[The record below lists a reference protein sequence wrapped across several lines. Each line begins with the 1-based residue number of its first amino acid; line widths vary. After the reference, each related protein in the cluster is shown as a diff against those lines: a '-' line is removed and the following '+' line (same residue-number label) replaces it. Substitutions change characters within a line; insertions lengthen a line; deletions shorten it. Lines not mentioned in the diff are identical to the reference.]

1 MARGSRP
8 QPPSFRASRQPLLS
22 TLSSITG
29 HLRTDQNWKDRLQF
43 NEFHARPEIL
53 NGHDVLEPIDD
64 MHVIQAQERLQ
75 QEGFTKATKETVRDA
90 LTLVG
95 SELAYH
101 PIRDWLVGLK
111 GKWDQIGRADHWL
124 VDCFGCEDTLYTR
137 CIGRMFIIA
146 MVARIMRPGC
156 QADYMLVL
164 EGSQGIQKSR
174 ACRVL
179 AGEDAFDDNLRLDD
193 PVRTSMALRGKWL
206 LEVSEMDAFKGKSM
220 DMLKAF
226 VTRRVEH
233 YTPKYSRSV
242 VAEPRQCLFIGTQN
256 GRFSY
261 QDLSGA
267 RRFWPVE
274 VGEIDPDRLA
284 GMREQLFAEALAL
297 FEAGEQWWP
306 DAGMEEQHIRPVQ
319 EDRREAEAWVEKIDQ
334 WLHGTGSPAQP
345 IMLMQVWTDCLGG
358 SMDRYN
364 QEISRR
370 IANALRLLGWEDK
383 HTNKARLWSEKPIP
397 GLGR

>member
-8 QPPSFRASRQPLLS
+8 QQPSFRASRQPLLS
-22 TLSSITG
+22 TLSSIAG

-64 MHVIQAQERLQ
+64 MHVLQAQERLQ
-75 QEGFTKATKETVRDA
+75 HDGFFQAKKETVRDA
-90 LTLVG
+90 LTLVAG
-95 SELAYH
+95 EITYH

-111 GKWDQIGRADHWL
+111 GKWDQLGRVDHWL
-124 VDCFGCEDTLYTR
+124 VDCFGCDDSLYVR
-137 CIGRMFIIA
+137 AIGRMFLIA

-164 EGSQGIQKSR
+164 EGAQGIQKSR

-179 AGEDAFDDNLRLDD
+179 AGEESFDDNLRLDD

-242 VAEPRQCLFIGTQN
+242 VVEPRQCLFIGTQN

-267 RRFWPVE
+267 RRFWPCAGGVATAA
-274 VGEIDPDRLA
+274 GAPDL
-284 GMREQLFAEALAL
+284 L
-297 FEAGEQWWP
+297 
-306 DAGMEEQHIRPVQ
+306 
-319 EDRREAEAWVEKIDQ
+319 
-334 WLHGTGSPAQP
+334 
-345 IMLMQVWTDCLGG
+345 
-358 SMDRYN
+358 
-364 QEISRR
+364 ISRTSS
-370 IANALRLLGWEDK
+370 AG
-383 HTNKARLWSEKPIP
+383 
-397 GLGR
+397 

>member
-1 MARGSRP
+1 MANRP
-8 QPPSFRASRQPLLS
+8 RSSSFRASRQPLLS
-22 TLSSITG
+22 TLSAIAD
-29 HLRTDQNWKDRLQF
+29 HLRREPEWKDRLQL
-43 NEFHARPEIL
+43 NEFTTRSEIL
-53 NGHDVLEPIDD
+53 NGHDVLEPIGDL
-64 MHVIQAQERLQ
+64 HVIQVQERLQ
-75 QEGFTKATKETVRDA
+75 NFGFTKATTGTVRDA
-90 LTLVG
+90 LTLVS
-95 SELAYH
+95 SELTYH
-101 PIRDWLVGLK
+101 PIRDWLIGLK
-111 GKWDQIGRADHWL
+111 GKWDQIARADHWL
-124 VDCFGCEDTLYTR
+124 VDCFGCDDSLYV
-137 CIGRMFIIA
+137 CAIGRMFLIA

-164 EGSQGIQKSR
+164 EGSQGIQKSK

-179 AGEDAFDDNLRLDD
+179 AGDDAFDDNLRLDD

-233 YTPKYSRSV
+233 YTPKYSRNV

-284 GMREQLFAEALAL
+284 GMREQLFAEAVAL
-297 FEAGEQWWP
+297 FDAGEQWWP
-306 DAGMEEQHIRPVQ
+306 EAGMEDQHIRPVQ
-319 EDRREAEAWVEKIDQ
+319 ETRREVEAWVEAIDE
-334 WLHGTGSPAQP
+334 WLGGNRPGQTSTPKAP
-345 IMLMQVWTDCLGG
+345 LMLKQVWVDGLGG
-358 SMDRYN
+358 SLDRYS

-370 IANALRLLGWEDK
+370 IANGLRLLGWENK
-383 HTNKARLWSEKPIP
+383 HTNKGDLWAPKGS
-397 GLGR
+397 